1 MLDPDVERPRQSVR
15 ESKIL
20 PFPVA
25 IFQRDRYSVPYNSVW
40 KEWVVSNEVLVDRLG
55 PVVQLTLNREKSG
68 NAVTIEAA
76 LALAAAIDDFAA
88 DDGARVLVVTGAG
101 ERSFCAGGELSQLL
115 EITDH
120 PEADRAG
127 PLGFARLEPGKPT
140 IAAVNGHC
148 YGGGLELALWCD
160 FRVASANAQFG
171 ALNRQWGV
179 TLIDGGTQ
187 RLPGIVGYGN
197 AMWMVNTG
205 VRLDAERALQ
215 IGLIQELVPSGRA
228 LERSLELAHDL
239 AELPQPALIADRRGI
254 IASANL
260 ALRDGLDYEAEVGR
274 EVMRDPEVIA
284 RLTEYRQRRTSAG
297 AD

>member
-1 MLDPDVERPRQSVR
+1 MSD
-15 ESKIL
+15 
-20 PFPVA
+20 
-25 IFQRDRYSVPYNSVW
+25 
-40 KEWVVSNEVLVDRLG
+40 EVLVDRLG
-55 PVVQLTLNREKSG
+55 PVVQLTLNREQAA
-68 NAVTIEAA
+68 NAVTIDMA
-76 LALAAAIDDFAA
+76 LAIAAAIDEFAA

-101 ERSFCAGGELSQLL
+101 DRSFCAGGDVTQLL

-187 RLPGIVGYGN
+187 RLPRIVGYGN
-197 AMWMVNTG
+197 AMWIVNTG
-205 VRLDAERALQ
+205 ARIGAERALQ
-215 IGLIQELVPSGRA
+215 IGLIQELVPAGHA
-228 LERSLELAHDL
+228 LERSLELARDL
-239 AELPQPALIADRRGI
+239 AKLPQPALTADRRGI
-254 IASANL
+254 VASADL
-260 ALRDGLDYEAEVGR
+260 PLRDGLTYEAEVGR
-274 EVMRDPEVIA
+274 EVMRDPEVI
-284 RLTEYRQRRTSAG
+284 RSLTEYRERRTSDA
-297 AD
+297 